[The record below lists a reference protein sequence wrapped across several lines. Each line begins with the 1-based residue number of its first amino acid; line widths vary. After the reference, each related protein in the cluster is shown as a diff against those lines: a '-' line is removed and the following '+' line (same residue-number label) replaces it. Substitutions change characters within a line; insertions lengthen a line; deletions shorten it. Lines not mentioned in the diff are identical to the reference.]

1 MFNIS
6 RQRVIDWRR
15 NEVGLREQQAGRK
28 RKGGGGNKVTCLGVE
43 DQLKLWMQRR
53 REAGACLTGKD
64 LTNECLRL
72 HRQHGNEDFK
82 ASSGWLRQFMKR
94 NHVSLR
100 RSTRVTHNLEYN
112 MLFGTESDGFT
123 AMGDQQMG
131 DQQMGD
137 QQMEDVLMAEVADR
151 DVNIEAAQDM
161 VLDNDSEWG
170 ETNDDDD
177 LAKYT
182 Y

>member
-1 MFNIS
+1 M
-6 RQRVIDWRR
+6 
-15 NEVGLREQQAGRK
+15 REQQAGRK

-123 AMGDQQMG
+123 AME
-131 DQQMGD
+131 D